1 MSDLVG
7 MSFHIM
13 KRLGKCGNCGEI
25 IEGVVKSVV
34 LGSFTNK
41 YRYCTPCFLK
51 RIELEFEVEILD
63 FIKGD
68 KDGN

>member
-1 MSDLVG
+1 MNELLG

-13 KRLGKCGNCGEI
+13 KRSGKCGNCGET
-25 IEGVVKSVV
+25 IEGGVKSVV

-41 YRYCTPCFLK
+41 YRYCTSCFLK
-51 RIELEFEVEILD
+51 RIELEFEIEILD

-68 KDGN
+68 KDGD